1 MSAAPSSPP
10 AVSRPLR
17 PRQMDLASS
26 DESEDDRNR
35 TPPYGRQPQEDED
48 DEEEVVVL
56 EEEEDATEHE
66 QQEQGVDDDDDED
79 ATPAALPVPD
89 DLNALLCNIAA
100 QLTVEF
106 EDTVNSWLPEVQL
119 TLTAVPDLGSGPDP
133 DLALTL
139 TTLLAL
145 TLTGLVGGGC
155 DASLREAPCLVR
167 RRPAAVCI
175 RGSAERATAA
185 GLRGQRL
192 RVQVSPD
199 QSRAGARAAS
209 QPPRPRATRSRPREI
224 RQG

>member
-1 MSAAPSSPP
+1 
-10 AVSRPLR
+10 
-17 PRQMDLASS
+17 MDLASS

-35 TPPYGRQPQEDED
+35 TPPYGRQPQEDKD

-119 TLTAVPDLGSGPDP
+119 TLTAVPDRSPRSQTLA
-133 DLALTL
+133 LALTP
-139 TTLLAL
+139 T
-145 TLTGLVGGGC
+145 
-155 DASLREAPCLVR
+155 
-167 RRPAAVCI
+167 
-175 RGSAERATAA
+175 
-185 GLRGQRL
+185 
-192 RVQVSPD
+192 
-199 QSRAGARAAS
+199 
-209 QPPRPRATRSRPREI
+209 
-224 RQG
+224 

>member
-1 MSAAPSSPP
+1 
-10 AVSRPLR
+10 
-17 PRQMDLASS
+17 MDLASS
-26 DESEDDRNR
+26 DESEDNGNR

-48 DEEEVVVL
+48 DEEEVVVV
-56 EEEEDATEHE
+56 EEDDDAT
-66 QQEQGVDDDDDED
+66 DDDEQQAED
-79 ATPAALPVPD
+79 SPPAVLPVPD

-106 EDTVNSWLPEVQL
+106 EETVNSWLPEVQL
-119 TLTAVPDLGSGPDP
+119 TLTAVPDPGSDPGPLHNPGPDP

-145 TLTGLVGGGC
+145 TLTGLVGRGC

-167 RRPAAVCI
+167 CRSAAVCI
-175 RGSAERATAA
+175 RGSAERAAAA

-199 QSRAGARAAS
+199 QPRAGTRAAR
-209 QPPRPRATRSRPREI
+209 QPPRPGATRSRPREI